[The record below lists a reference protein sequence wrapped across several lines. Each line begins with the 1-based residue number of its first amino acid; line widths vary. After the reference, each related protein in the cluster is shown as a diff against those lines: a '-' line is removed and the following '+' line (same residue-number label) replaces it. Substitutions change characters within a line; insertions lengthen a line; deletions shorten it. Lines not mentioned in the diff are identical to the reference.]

1 MKLKIETYERDDRAK
16 TGRWKS
22 YRHKDGSKNVAEFN
36 TIGRARRF
44 ATRHCLAGVYGRAR
58 IVNMETGEITE
69 L

>member
-1 MKLKIETYERDDRAK
+1 MSLRIETYERDDRAK

-22 YRHKDGSKNVAEFN
+22 YRHRDGTKAVAEFN

-44 ATRHCLAGVYGRAR
+44 ATRHCLGSVYGRAQ
-58 IVNMETGEITE
+58 IVNNETGEVTE